1 MRARRAQE
9 TLMVLGFARRQPARP
24 APDRSYAASD
34 GETGRLAAA
43 SGGDTAVV
51 LRLARTASTM
61 GKEAAELRGVLTD
74 VSTIAKRQTDAFKA
88 VADEV
93 ERMIDANRSI
103 SSSMGASLNA
113 AREARAAV
121 EGVARDVAGAAE
133 SLRDVASVA
142 AEITRIALQTRLV
155 AFNAS
160 VEAKRAG
167 EAGRGFSVVADA
179 VKDLAQK
186 VEASSKLITTTVQQ
200 LDVRI
205 GELARNIRDER
216 ERDGRRT
223 FHQAFG
229 RVESAVV
236 EVAAAADANVES
248 CASARTSV
256 ERLTGEVEQTTA
268 GIATACSQ
276 AEKFLGHSEELIKL
290 TADSGVETD
299 DTPFIARVVEVAQ
312 AIGRRFE
319 QAIEAGEL
327 GLDDLFDGVYVPV
340 SGSNPQQVLTRF
352 TRFTDQVLPPLQEP
366 MLAFSDKIVFCAAV
380 DRNGYLPTH
389 NNKFSRP
396 QGLDPVWN
404 AANCRNRRI
413 FDDRTG
419 LAAGR
424 NTQRFLLQ
432 TYRRDM
438 GGGQFRL
445 MKDLSAP
452 IHVRGRHWGGLRL
465 GYLF

>member
-103 SSSMGASLNA
+103 SSSMG
-113 AREARAAV
+113 
-121 EGVARDVAGAAE
+121 
-133 SLRDVASVA
+133 ASVA

-256 ERLTGEVEQTTA
+256 ERLTGEVEQTAA

-452 IHVRGRHWGGLRL
+452 IYVRGRHWGGLRL